1 MFVLLQIC
9 PQAIGP
15 DDLHDPIDVIGVDIS
30 RERLEQYLT
39 TYRERHRVACTELEE
54 RLSGCGDDWESA
66 HDHVHDEIAD
76 KHRIG
81 GTLVPEP
88 DAIFEILEVAESE
101 GWPAI
106 TPIGR
111 APRS

>member
-15 DDLHDPIDVIGVDIS
+15 DDLHDPIDVIGVDAS

-39 TYRERHRVACTELEE
+39 AYRERHRVACAELET
-54 RLSGCGDDWESA
+54 RLSEHGDAWEA
-66 HDHVHDEIAD
+66 VHDHVYDEIAD

-88 DAIFEILEVAESE
+88 DAIFEILEVERRRRTYRYSRQ
-101 GWPAI
+101 GV
-106 TPIGR
+106 TR
-111 APRS
+111 